1 MSQPIASFS
10 PDVLALQINLIFE
23 EYTEFIHAHHE
34 AVAHLQNYKAREPL
48 AKALG
53 DLIFVCFQYAAAAG
67 IDLDAVSDR
76 IYESNMSK
84 LVDGKPIKNSD
95 GKVMKGPNYEPPF
108 LTDCV

>member
-48 AKALG
+48 AKELG